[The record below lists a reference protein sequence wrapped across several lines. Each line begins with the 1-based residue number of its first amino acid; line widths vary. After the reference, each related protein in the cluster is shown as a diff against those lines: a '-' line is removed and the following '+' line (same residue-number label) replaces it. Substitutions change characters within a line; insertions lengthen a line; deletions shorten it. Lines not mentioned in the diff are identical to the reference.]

1 MKAHWFQLKVE
12 FVVMTKRDSPSEAE
26 AVPDQRSCLN
36 MISCFLNVNAV
47 SGFCYP
53 LRGMRVNKNIKHEKT
68 KRKVG
73 GVRKIETMPRPSSN
87 KRNWIHYAA
96 TLALPE
102 LFLNRIRL
110 GCNVFDACVRNC
122 MLSTDTDTSKT

>member
-53 LRGMRVNKNIKHEKT
+53 LRGMRVNKKHQARENKKKSRWSEK
-68 KRKVG
+68 
-73 GVRKIETMPRPSSN
+73 N
-87 KRNWIHYAA
+87 RN
-96 TLALPE
+96 
-102 LFLNRIRL
+102 
-110 GCNVFDACVRNC
+110 DAEA
-122 MLSTDTDTSKT
+122 KQQ